1 MRAQILS
8 RKISPRVFA
17 ADDTKEKKKPKEG
30 DSVVEAPPPEI
41 PSLQELKLIYYELM
55 IRFKGIFNFQ
65 SFYYKVISFIF
76 FSFSLLSYNRYYS
89 HNNDYLEICRSYQA
103 IYDTPS
109 IKEDASRGIPVSYHV
124 IFFHFINSISFPY
137 LLVYEQILKK
147 ICWYLILSPHD
158 PMQSSLLN
166 STLEDKRL
174 WDLPKFR

>member
-17 ADDTKEKKKPKEG
+17 ADDGKEKKKVKEG

-41 PSLQELKLIYYELM
+41 PSLLELKLIYYELM
-55 IRFKGIFNFQ
+55 IRFKGMLNFQ
-65 SFYYKVISFIF
+65 SFYCKVITIVF

-124 IFFHFINSISFPY
+124 IFFLFI
-137 LLVYEQILKK
+137 E
-147 ICWYLILSPHD
+147 
-158 PMQSSLLN
+158 LN
-166 STLEDKRL
+166 
-174 WDLPKFR
+174 